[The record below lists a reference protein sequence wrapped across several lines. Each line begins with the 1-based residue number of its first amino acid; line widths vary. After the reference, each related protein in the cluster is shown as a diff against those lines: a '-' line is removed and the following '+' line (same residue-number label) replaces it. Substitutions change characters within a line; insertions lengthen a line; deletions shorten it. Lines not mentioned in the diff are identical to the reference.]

1 MARGKITADTVNAL
15 QAGASAHF
23 LWDDKLAGFGVK
35 VTPKGAKVYILQYR
49 MGGRSSKVRRYTIGN
64 ERPWRPQSA
73 RTEAERLLRLVG
85 QGVDV
90 AATAKDDAAKAELER
105 VNATEL
111 AFSAYVEAFASTR
124 LKAKWPKSWGQTLG
138 CLKLHASKHLADKP
152 LPNVTKAD
160 IRKLLARLD
169 EQPGTR
175 RNLWSALSYLF
186 NHAVSEDLI
195 ATSPLAGL
203 QAPSMV
209 LERDHYLS
217 GDELRWMWSA
227 TNDLASPYSSIVR
240 LLALLGQRRS
250 EVGELPWDE
259 LSRSVGEWSL
269 PAARAK
275 NGEASTIPLPAAA
288 IAEFD
293 ALAGGEKWPRH
304 GLVFKSREGT
314 AVSGFSKAKRRLDDL
329 MATAAAKEDA
339 KVRPWRVHDLRRT
352 LATNLQRLGVDFA
365 VVEHLLNH
373 KEKTRAGIAKVYQRH
388 GYLAEK
394 RAALEQW
401 EAELGRIVGG
411 GSPVVIP
418 LRRPA

>member
-1 MARGKITADTVNAL
+1 MARGKITADTVNVL
-15 QAGASAHF
+15 QAGAGDQF

-49 MGGRSSKVRRYTIGN
+49 MGGRGSKVRRYTIGN
-64 ERPWRPQSA
+64 ESPWRPQSA
-73 RTEAERLLRLVG
+73 RGEAERLLRLVG

-90 AATAKDDAAKAELER
+90 AATAKHEAAKVEQER
-105 VNATEL
+105 LNATEL
-111 AFSAYVEAFASTR
+111 AFSKYVERFAGST

-138 CLKLHASKHLADKP
+138 CLNLHASKHLGDKP
-152 LPNVTKAD
+152 LPDVTKAD

-169 EQPGTR
+169 ERPGTR

-186 NHAVSEDLI
+186 NHAVAEDLI
-195 ATSPLAGL
+195 AASPLVGL

-209 LERDHYLS
+209 TERDHYLS
-217 GDELRWMWSA
+217 GDELRWMWGA
-227 TNDLASPYSSIVR
+227 TNDLPAPYGSIVR

-250 EVGELPWDE
+250 EVGELSWDE
-259 LSRSVGEWSL
+259 LSRAAGEWSL

-293 ALAGGEKWPRH
+293 AMAGGEKWPRH

-329 MATAAAKEDA
+329 MAKAAATKRQDGA
-339 KVRPWRVHDLRRT
+339 GARR
-352 LATNLQRLGVDFA
+352 
-365 VVEHLLNH
+365 
-373 KEKTRAGIAKVYQRH
+373 EKKAGKT
-388 GYLAEK
+388 E
-394 RAALEQW
+394 
-401 EAELGRIVGG
+401 
-411 GSPVVIP
+411 
-418 LRRPA
+418 